1 MSSQAEPPLDLE
13 RFKPWLSCSGI
24 RWQTHEVAQLVA
36 EVERLRTFC
45 DHMGDND
52 HDVYGD
58 EIEFNCAHC
67 GAHVRGVLDW
77 DDRPCD
83 VWRSVEIIPGVLR

>member
-1 MSSQAEPPLDLE
+1 MSGPLDLDSVHRDWNLWEE
-13 RFKPWLSCSGI
+13 R
-24 RWQTHEVAQLVA
+24 HEADDLISMLLA
-36 EVERLRTFC
+36 EVRRLRTFC

-52 HDVYGD
+52 HDAYGH
-58 EIEFNCAHC
+58 EIEFNCVHC

-83 VWRSVEIIPGVLR
+83 VWRSVQIIPGVLR